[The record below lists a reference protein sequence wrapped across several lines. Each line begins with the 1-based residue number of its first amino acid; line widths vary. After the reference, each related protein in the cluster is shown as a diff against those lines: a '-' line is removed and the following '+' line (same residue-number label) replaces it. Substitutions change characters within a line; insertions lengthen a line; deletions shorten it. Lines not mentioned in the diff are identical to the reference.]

1 MQSVAHDI
9 LIILVRLIYILPHVS
24 THAQCPSTA
33 PVCPSGWEHMGEKSS
48 EYRYVFLEKLS
59 HWLKVHVQQTLDMA
73 DGVMG
78 VLAPSPSP
86 SPSLTIITSKEGPT
100 KVFELISCPEPVE
113 TSPLHFT
120 HNNNHWFKAFPE
132 QRKERS
138 SWLQVCRWKMMKLS
152 ETFSYDL
159 VLLLY
164 WILGLRVTINKD
176 LSFSLT
182 VQVYLS
188 ATTWMCGLWFIK
200 QKEKNEC
207 I

>member
-1 MQSVAHDI
+1 MYPHIHSVPVQPQSVHQGENI
-9 LIILVRLIYILPHVS
+9 WVRRALSIGTFFWRSSAID
-24 THAQCPSTA
+24 
-33 PVCPSGWEHMGEKSS
+33 WKSMS
-48 EYRYVFLEKLS
+48 SR
-59 HWLKVHVQQTLDMA
+59 HWA

-86 SPSLTIITSKEGPT
+86 SPSLTIITSKEGPS

-152 ETFSYDL
+152 ETFS
-159 VLLLY
+159 LLLY

-200 QKEKNEC
+200 QKECEKNEC